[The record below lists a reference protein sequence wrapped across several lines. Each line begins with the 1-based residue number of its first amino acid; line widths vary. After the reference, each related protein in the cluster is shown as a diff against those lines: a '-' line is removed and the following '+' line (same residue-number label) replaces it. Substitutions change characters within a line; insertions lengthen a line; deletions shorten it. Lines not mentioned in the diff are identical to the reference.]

1 MGFCKLKSEAQLY
14 KKKRGR
20 KIMTK
25 RFGFTLAE
33 VLITLGIIGVVA
45 AMTIPTL
52 ISNTNGAQFK
62 SAYKKALS
70 SLNQAVLMN
79 VAMEDTDFSTLKADT
94 ATGTAEVTKG
104 SLGAMLEQRLQSA
117 TDITATYFDNAGT
130 AAAEGEPKTL
140 EAMTYHVE
148 HVCTAADGTPTGS
161 PAVAPI
167 PECVDNE
174 GETVE
179 IDKTAAAPTA
189 ATWRVYALADGTVF
203 GYLKGTNGAANCS
216 APNEKCIG
224 FIDVNGDTAPNTTI
238 KCDSGEEV
246 DDACEVSNANV
257 KDIYPVV
264 FHGQTVEP
272 ANDAARTVLF
282 GK

>member
-1 MGFCKLKSEAQLY
+1 
-14 KKKRGR
+14 
-20 KIMTK
+20 MTK

-79 VAMEDTDFSTLKADT
+79 VAMEDTDFSTLVADGEDKATD
-94 ATGTAEVTKG
+94 TKG

-117 TDITATYFDNAGT
+117 TDITDTYFDALGV
-130 AAAEGEPKTL
+130 AEDEDSNTI
-140 EAMTYHVE
+140 
-148 HVCTAADGTPTGS
+148 TGS
-161 PAVAPI
+161 PVLKYVVTR
-167 PECVDNE
+167 ECRADELATGTADTNQCFGKQA
-174 GETVE
+174 GEEVTINRDVTDASAE
-179 IDKTAAAPTA
+179 
-189 ATWRVYALADGTVF
+189 TWRVYALADGTVF
-203 GYLKGTNGAANCS
+203 GYIKDAANC
-216 APNEKCIG
+216 ATLNEDCIG
-224 FIDVNGDTAPNTTI
+224 FIDVNSDTAPNTAI
-238 KCDSGEEV
+238 ACDSTSATPVVSGT
-246 DDACEVSNANV
+246 DTAPCKVSNANV
-257 KDIYPVV
+257 KDIYPVF

>member
-1 MGFCKLKSEAQLY
+1 
-14 KKKRGR
+14 
-20 KIMTK
+20 MTK

-79 VAMEDTDFSTLKADT
+79 VAMEDSDFSTLKADT
-94 ATGTAEVTKG
+94 ATGTAEVTGG
-104 SLGAMLEQRLQSA
+104 SLGAMLESRLQSA
-117 TDITATYFDNAGT
+117 TDITDTYFDNAGT
-130 AAAEGEPKTL
+130 TTGQDDAQTTTL
-140 EAMTYHVE
+140 EEMTYFVE
-148 HVCTAADGTPTGS
+148 HICTAADGTETGAP
-161 PAVAPI
+161 PAAPI
-167 PECVDNE
+167 PACVDKE

-179 IDKTAAAPTA
+179 IETTATPEKAS
-189 ATWRVYALADGTVF
+189 WRVYALADGTVF
-203 GYLKGTNGAANCS
+203 GYLKGANGAANCS

-224 FIDVNGDTAPNTTI
+224 FIDVNGDTAPNTPI
-238 KCDSGEEV
+238 KCDSGDEMGT
-246 DDACEVSNANV
+246 DTDACEVSNSNV

-264 FHGQTVEP
+264 FYGQTVEP